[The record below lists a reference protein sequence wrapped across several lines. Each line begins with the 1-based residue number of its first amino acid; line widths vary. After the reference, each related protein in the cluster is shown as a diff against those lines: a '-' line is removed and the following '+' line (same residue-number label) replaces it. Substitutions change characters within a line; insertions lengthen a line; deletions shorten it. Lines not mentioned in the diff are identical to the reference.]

1 MLQESGELIVGGL
14 RLESR
19 NLVRKYIQWF
29 MLEAM
34 RTQDN
39 VGGMGNRKCDAV
51 IPHAW

>member
-1 MLQESGELIVGGL
+1 MLQGSWGLIVGGL

-29 MLEAM
+29 VLEAM

-39 VGGMGNRKCDAV
+39 VVAEETERRNG
-51 IPHAW
+51 

>member
-1 MLQESGELIVGGL
+1 MLQGSGGFIVGGL

-19 NLVRKYIQWF
+19 NLVRKYIQRF

-39 VGGMGNRKCDAV
+39 VVAEEMERRNG
-51 IPHAW
+51 